1 MKKLLIISSY
11 APPAIG
17 GPQILYN
24 LLKDLPID
32 NYSILTSF
40 YNIDNLSAQKG
51 TWLPC
56 QYFFYDNLK
65 KTKDD
70 RIKASQVNTID
81 QKKSSLLLRLKNFV
95 RRNSLVRN
103 IIGIPVIFVQIFWI
117 IKSGKSVI
125 KKNNPDMLLSISDY
139 GPAMISTYF
148 LSKTTKKPYT
158 VFLFDLYRGSFYPFP
173 GNILADIFEKRIL
186 KEAEKIIVTNQGA
199 KDFYIKRYGNIFS
212 EKIFVVHNSIFPEP
226 YLPLITPYQ
235 PKPPYKILFTG
246 RIYWPQIRSLQ
257 NLVKAVN
264 EINDLDIKLDIYCPN
279 ASDYLKKIGIVEN
292 DKIKISVASPQ
303 DIPKIQSQADI
314 LFLPLSWKTKS
325 QAIIDTATP
334 GKFTDYL
341 IAGRPMLIHAPAS
354 SYLVKYAR
362 ENNVAAIVDQE
373 NIQDLKN
380 TIKKV
385 VKDVVFSQEI
395 IRNAQRLF
403 FENHD
408 INKNIKI
415 FRSLF
420 D

>member
-1 MKKLLIISSY
+1 MKKILVISSY

-24 LLKDLPID
+24 LLKDLPIE

-56 QYFFYDNLK
+56 RYYFYDNLK
-65 KTKDD
+65 KTRED
-70 RIKASQVNTID
+70 RIKASQVNTVD
-81 QKKSSLLLRLKNFV
+81 QKKSSLLLKLKNFV

-117 IKSGKSVI
+117 IKNGKTVI
-125 KKNNPDMLLSISDY
+125 KEKNPDILLSISDY
-139 GPAMISTYF
+139 GPAIISTYF
-148 LSKTTKKPYT
+148 LSKITKKLFA

-186 KEAEKIIVTNQGA
+186 KKASKIIVTNQGT
-199 KDFYIKRYGNIFS
+199 KDFYIKRYGDVFS
-212 EKIFVVHNSIFPEP
+212 KKMFVIHNATSSDP
-226 YLPLITPYQ
+226 YLSLITPYQ

-257 NLVKAVN
+257 NLVRVVN

-279 ASDYLKKIGIVEN
+279 TSDYLTKLGIIEN

-334 GKFTDYL
+334 GKFADYL
-341 IAGRPMLIHAPAS
+341 IAGKPMLIHAPAS

-373 NIQDLKN
+373 NTQNLKN
-380 TIKKV
+380 AIRKI
-385 VKDVVFSQEI
+385 VKDANFSQEI
-395 IRNAQRLF
+395 IKNAQKLF
-403 FENHD
+403 FENHE
-408 INKNIKI
+408 INKNARV

>member
-226 YLPLITPYQ
+226 YLPLITSYQ